1 MCWLQK
7 EIILPEFNRG
17 YHIITNLIKNE
28 LEELKKIN
36 VGIAYLFIKH
46 TSASLTINENVDP
59 TVRIDFESH
68 MNKLVPEEA
77 PYYKHTMEGPDD
89 MPAHLKSSL
98 LGASL
103 LIPIT
108 KGNFNLGTWQGVYLC
123 EHRNNGGAR
132 KILITLNGEE
142 ERS

>member
-46 TSASLTINENVDP
+46 TSASLTINENVDDIYENLEF
-59 TVRIDFESH
+59 V
-68 MNKLVPEEA
+68 LV
-77 PYYKHTMEGPDD
+77 Y
-89 MPAHLKSSL
+89 S
-98 LGASL
+98 
-103 LIPIT
+103 
-108 KGNFNLGTWQGVYLC
+108 
-123 EHRNNGGAR
+123 
-132 KILITLNGEE
+132 
-142 ERS
+142 